1 MEFEI
6 VGIVYFGIFI
16 DDEWVVILNEIEKLL
31 KVYDIFI
38 MDGKLVCIY
47 KCDDIL
53 FDMCY
58 VYGMKNLYIVFG

>member
-1 MEFEI
+1 MEI

-16 DDEWVVILNEIEKLL
+16 DDEWVVILNEREKLL

-58 VYGMKNLYIVFG
+58 VYGMNNIYIVFG